1 MVKYGVNFVATPD
14 LAGDF
19 NYAVPVMIWG
29 MENGVFTGRKLSN
42 YMNEATIDYLN
53 ARKIINGNNQK
64 SLIASYAE
72 KFQLILEE
80 TSSAPQGFVYAQ
92 NNH

>member
-1 MVKYGVNFVATPD
+1 
-14 LAGDF
+14 
-19 NYAVPVMIWG
+19 

-53 ARKIINGNNQK
+53 ARKIINGNDQK
-64 SLIASYAE
+64 SLIASYAK

-80 TSSAPQGFVYAQ
+80 TSSAPQGF
-92 NNH
+92 